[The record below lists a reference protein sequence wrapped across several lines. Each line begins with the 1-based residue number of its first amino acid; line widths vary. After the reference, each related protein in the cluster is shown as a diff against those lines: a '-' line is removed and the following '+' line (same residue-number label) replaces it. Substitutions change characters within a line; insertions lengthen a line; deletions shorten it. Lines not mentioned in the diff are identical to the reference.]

1 MLGANVR
8 ADFYMPDDPVQGTQR
23 ATARERRYLINV
35 AVKIEPTSTQKL
47 AVRQAGELRE
57 SAFTGYI
64 DPPEVAQRWPLPCD
78 VLTVTL
84 CHFANDPMCGKV
96 GTRFEITDSAA
107 SVGEVR
113 LSLTELD
120 S

>member
-8 ADFYMPDDPVQGTQR
+8 CDLYMPDEPVQGTQR
-23 ATARERRYLINV
+23 ATARERRYLTNM

-47 AVRQAGELRE
+47 PVRQAGEMRE
-57 SAFTGYI
+57 SAWTGYI
-64 DPPEVAQRWPLPCD
+64 DPPGFSQRWPLPGD
-78 VLTVTL
+78 VLRVTL
-84 CHFANDPMCGKV
+84 CHFPNDPLRGKV
-96 GTRFEITDSAA
+96 GTRFEITDAAA
-107 SVGEVR
+107 STQEIR